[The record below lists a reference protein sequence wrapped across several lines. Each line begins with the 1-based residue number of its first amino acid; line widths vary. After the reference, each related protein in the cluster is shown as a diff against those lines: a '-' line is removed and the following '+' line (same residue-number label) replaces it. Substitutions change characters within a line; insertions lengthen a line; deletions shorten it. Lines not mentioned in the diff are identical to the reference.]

1 MLSPARKGQSRRW
14 KLKHSLPEIPRDGL
28 QVWLCDRG
36 SNKGQP
42 ARRNNVGA
50 RTERCTDTKT
60 KEGGRERERTES
72 RREKGTASKRRRK
85 RRKLKVHYPE

>member
-72 RREKGTASKRRRK
+72 RQGKRGQLQREEERNAS
-85 RRKLKVHYPE
+85 